1 VALLAVVVSAG
12 CSSTRLFVNGD
23 VLTMNPDRPW
33 ADAVAVRDGRIL
45 AVGTRVEVEREAGA
59 GFEVEDLRGN
69 TVVPGFIDAHGH
81 VFLAAMRLASADLRP
96 PPSGPVGSLGDLQ
109 STLGRHVQNADLEPD
124 DWIVGMGYDQ
134 TAIAERRHPT
144 REDLDPM
151 SGEHPTLLLHSS
163 SQIAV
168 LNSRALAE
176 VGISED
182 TRDPDGGV
190 IRRKPGSREPSGVLE
205 GTAVRPALDVLSLR
219 DGDETAR
226 EIEAV
231 LDDYASQGITTM
243 QEAAVPS
250 PEVLDLFRAL
260 ARKDRLRIDVVA
272 YPVHSI
278 ADQTLVDFEADQR
291 YRDHFR
297 LGGISLVLDGS
308 LQDRAGYL
316 TEPYHR
322 QPPPDAG
329 GTSGGTGAAAPA
341 VDGGYRGHPWFEK
354 QQELDGWMGRAYEK
368 GWPVL
373 ARASGDAA
381 IDMLLSAARVAET
394 AHPGRERRTVI
405 VQAQTMRDDQL
416 DEARKLGMV
425 PSFLA
430 SDVYYRG
437 DRHRDVLLGPE
448 RAARLDPLGSASD
461 RGMRF
466 TIHADAPAISPDMLH
481 LVWTAANRRT
491 SSGAE
496 LGGDQRIPVIEGLRA
511 VTIDAAHQIFEEDTK
526 GSIEPGKL
534 ADLVILS
541 ANPVE
546 LDPKLV
552 KDIVVVE
559 TIKEGKTV
567 YRRY

>member
-1 VALLAVVVSAG
+1 VFAG

-23 VLTMNPDRPW
+23 VLTMDPDRPW
-33 ADAVAVRDGRIL
+33 ADALAVRNGRIL
-45 AVGTRVEVEREAGA
+45 AVGTRAEVEREAGA

-69 TVVPGFIDAHGH
+69 TVLPGFIGAHGH
-81 VFLAAMRLASADLRP
+81 LFFTALRLASADLRP
-96 PPSGPVGSLGDLQ
+96 PPAGTVASLGDLI
-109 STLGRHVQNADLEPD
+109 STLSQHVEDADLEPD
-124 DWIVGMGYDQ
+124 DWIVGMGYDE

-151 SGEHPTLLLHSS
+151 SGEHPVLLLHSS
-163 SQIAV
+163 GHVAV
-168 LNSRALAE
+168 LNSRALEE

-182 TRDPDGGV
+182 TRDPAGGV
-190 IRRKPGSREPSGVLE
+190 IRRKPGSREPTGVLE
-205 GTAVRPALDVLSLR
+205 GIAVCHALETLPVR

-226 EIEAV
+226 EIEAA
-231 LDDYASQGITTM
+231 LAGYASQGITTA

-250 PEVLDLFRAL
+250 PEVLDVFRTL
-260 ARKDRLRIDVVA
+260 AKKGGLRIDVVA
-272 YPVHSI
+272 YPVYSV
-278 ADQTLVDFEADQR
+278 ADRALAGFEADQR

-297 LGGISLVLDGS
+297 LGGVEVALDGA
-308 LQDRAGYL
+308 LQNWAGYL
-316 TEPYHR
+316 TEPYHT
-322 QPPPDAG
+322 PPPEG
-329 GTSGGTGAAAPA
+329 SGTSRRGGAAPA
-341 VDGGYRGHPWFEK
+341 GDGGYRGHPWFGK
-354 QQELDGWMGRAYEK
+354 QQELDQWVGRAYEK

-373 ARASGDAA
+373 ARANGDAA
-381 IDMLLSAARVAET
+381 IDMLLSAARAAET
-394 AHPGRERRTVI
+394 AHPGEDRRTVI
-405 VQAQTMRDDQL
+405 VGAQTMRDDQL

-437 DRHRDVLLGPE
+437 DRHRDVVLGPE

-466 TIHADAPAISPDMLH
+466 TMHTDEPAVSPDMLH
-481 LVWTAANRRT
+481 LAWTAANRLT
-491 SSGAE
+491 ASGAE
-496 LGGDQRIPVIEGLRA
+496 LGGGQRIPVIGALRA
-511 VTIDAAHQIFEEDTK
+511 VTINAAHQIFEEETK

-552 KDIVVVE
+552 EHIVVVE
-559 TIKEGKTV
+559 TIKEGETV
-567 YRRY
+567 YRRYQP